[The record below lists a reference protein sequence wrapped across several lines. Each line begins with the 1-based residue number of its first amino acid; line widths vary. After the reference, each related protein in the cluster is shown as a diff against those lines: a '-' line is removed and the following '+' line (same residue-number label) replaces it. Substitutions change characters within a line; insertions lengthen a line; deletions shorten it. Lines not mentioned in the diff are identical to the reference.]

1 MIADPTLLSLTVEA
15 DDSVTT
21 ADRSVSLG
29 LIVTELVINSLK
41 HAFPDDGAQG
51 HITVGF
57 HTTGERWSLIVADDG
72 LGLPGDHDQVEPG
85 LGTGIVNALAA
96 QVSATVA
103 VTAGNP
109 GTIVSIVSAP

>member
-1 MIADPTLLSLTVEA
+1 MIADPDLLSLTVEV

-41 HAFPDDGAQG
+41 HAFPDDDAKGN
-51 HITVGF
+51 ITVGF
-57 HTTGERWSLIVADDG
+57 HTTGQRWSLIVADNG
-72 LGLPGDHDQVEPG
+72 LGLPGDHDRTQPG

-96 QVSATVA
+96 QLSATVV
-103 VTAGNP
+103 VTAGHP
-109 GTIVSIVSAP
+109 GTIVSIVSQ